1 MKNAINVISLI
12 CALTLCHSLA
22 LAEIYEWTDSNGSVH
37 FSDNPINVPK
47 GKRPIVRQDEKG
59 NVLLSTGRPSTAIA
73 PSNTS
78 EIDPKVMNEMI
89 QQQNQFLK
97 DHNQVRMESVIK
109 EAGAFIDYLRVCH
122 RAFPNTSD
130 RVQGFLPDPPDYSP
144 VISYPFNLKVT
155 LYPDKNTDDYT
166 VVILNKRSSEA
177 PWRIVEAWKETS
189 GGKRTIGVSV
199 PTNSSQDKGNK
210 ALPSLMIKGARFHC
224 P

>member
-1 MKNAINVISLI
+1 MKNVIKVITLI

-22 LAEIYEWTDSNGSVH
+22 LAEIYKWTDSDGSVH

-47 GKRPIVRQDEKG
+47 GKRPIVRQDEKS
-59 NVLLSTGRPSTAIA
+59 NVPLLTVRPSTAIA

-97 DHNQVRMESVIK
+97 DHNQVRMESVII
-109 EAGAFIDYLRVCH
+109 EAGAFIDYLRVCY

-130 RVQGFLPDPPDYSP
+130 RVNEFLPDPPDYSP
-144 VISYPFNLKVT
+144 VISYPFNLKGT
-155 LYPDKNTDDYT
+155 LYPEKNTDDYT

-189 GGKRTIGVSV
+189 EGKRTTGVSV
-199 PTNSSQDKGNK
+199 PSNASQDKGNK
-210 ALPSLMIKGARFHC
+210 ELPSMMIKGARFHC